1 MIELQKV
8 NKYFNKGRRNEIH
21 AINDTTL
28 SLPDKGL
35 VALLGESGCGKTT
48 MLNAIGGLDKVR
60 SGKIFI
66 DGKKITRHSMHA
78 VDKLRNDK
86 VGYIFQ
92 DYKLMDDMTVYDNV
106 ALALKMIGVKD
117 KNEQKVRIEYVLDK
131 VGILRYRKRPAGTL
145 SGGERQRVGIARALV
160 KNPQIILADEP
171 TGNLDSKNS
180 VEIMNI
186 IRKIAEDRLVLLVT
200 HERPLAEFYADRI
213 IEVVDGKVVNDYEND
228 VTKALDYEIDNVFY
242 LKEFE
247 NHNEFSD
254 PTGDRKI
261 NVYDNGE
268 TKVNVNIIV
277 KNGNIY
283 IQSEDAVNVELIDRN
298 SSIEVVDDYK
308 KDIKRDAIA
317 DYDFD
322 MSTVGNQNIRRRYAS
337 IFRPLSE
344 FAAGF
349 KKLFGFSVLRKLLL
363 LGFVFAGLFV
373 IFAVGKVAAMHN
385 VQPADYMTE
394 NKNYIVV
401 SKPSMEAEEF
411 DKLASMDAVEYIMPT
426 GAKPYFKMS
435 AGDYYQTQEVNLQIG
450 GSLASTEL
458 LTKDCVVA
466 GRLPKE
472 KNEIVVDQ
480 MIFNKQ
486 FKESPIFTMSGL
498 NSLEK
503 VLNRDLKLQYDMGT
517 YRLVGIVDLGSP
529 SVYADPDEFIK
540 ILKYAYSSQDSED
553 MWYFSYSNDYESD
566 EDPTASQITDYKLYE
581 DKIKL
586 TDDWYGKSRLPEN
599 DYEVLLPESM
609 KDSFR
614 MEKETKLKVDGKN
627 LICCGY
633 YKQDETDE
641 QPLNSYFVN
650 DNMIKHQMISKAKQY
665 TICTFDR
672 EGLLATL
679 QKEGYT
685 AYNCE
690 TKARQTFDEQRAS
703 EVRST
708 TIVGAVILGISLIEM
723 FLMSRSSFLSRIKEV
738 GTLRA
743 IGAKKFDIYRMF
755 IGEAVAITTLT
766 SLPAMLLM
774 FYAEGYL
781 AREIE
786 LFEKQFYMPIP
797 LLIASILVIYIF
809 NIVISLIP
817 VWNTMRK
824 RPAAILAR
832 YDVD

>member
-66 DGKKITRHSMHA
+66 DGKRITRHSMHT

-247 NHNEFSD
+247 HHNEFSD

-317 DYDFD
+317 D
-322 MSTVGNQNIRRRYAS
+322 
-337 IFRPLSE
+337 
-344 FAAGF
+344 
-349 KKLFGFSVLRKLLL
+349 
-363 LGFVFAGLFV
+363 
-373 IFAVGKVAAMHN
+373 
-385 VQPADYMTE
+385 
-394 NKNYIVV
+394 
-401 SKPSMEAEEF
+401 
-411 DKLASMDAVEYIMPT
+411 
-426 GAKPYFKMS
+426 
-435 AGDYYQTQEVNLQIG
+435 
-450 GSLASTEL
+450 
-458 LTKDCVVA
+458 
-466 GRLPKE
+466 
-472 KNEIVVDQ
+472 
-480 MIFNKQ
+480 
-486 FKESPIFTMSGL
+486 
-498 NSLEK
+498 
-503 VLNRDLKLQYDMGT
+503 
-517 YRLVGIVDLGSP
+517 
-529 SVYADPDEFIK
+529 
-540 ILKYAYSSQDSED
+540 
-553 MWYFSYSNDYESD
+553 
-566 EDPTASQITDYKLYE
+566 
-581 DKIKL
+581 
-586 TDDWYGKSRLPEN
+586 
-599 DYEVLLPESM
+599 
-609 KDSFR
+609 
-614 MEKETKLKVDGKN
+614 
-627 LICCGY
+627 
-633 YKQDETDE
+633 
-641 QPLNSYFVN
+641 
-650 DNMIKHQMISKAKQY
+650 
-665 TICTFDR
+665 
-672 EGLLATL
+672 
-679 QKEGYT
+679 
-685 AYNCE
+685 
-690 TKARQTFDEQRAS
+690 
-703 EVRST
+703 
-708 TIVGAVILGISLIEM
+708 
-723 FLMSRSSFLSRIKEV
+723 
-738 GTLRA
+738 
-743 IGAKKFDIYRMF
+743 
-755 IGEAVAITTLT
+755 
-766 SLPAMLLM
+766 
-774 FYAEGYL
+774 
-781 AREIE
+781 
-786 LFEKQFYMPIP
+786 
-797 LLIASILVIYIF
+797 
-809 NIVISLIP
+809 
-817 VWNTMRK
+817 
-824 RPAAILAR
+824 
-832 YDVD
+832 